1 MRNKPTFEQVPLEL
15 VMRIIEGQTT
25 QQSGRE
31 IKVKREIQ
39 TLEGRFSLLQSEQCD
54 WRRCYDALSPNLIGE
69 ELMSRVF
76 EVEDA
81 VFTRFQQLAGNDESN
96 AIKERNEIEDAMRAV
111 RRLQIEKLNYPD
123 FDAANRSK
131 G

>member
-1 MRNKPTFEQVPLEL
+1 MGKPTFEQVPLEL

-31 IKVKREIQ
+31 TKVRREIQ
-39 TLEGRFSLLQSEQCD
+39 TLEGRFSLLQGEQCD
-54 WRRCYDALSPNLIGE
+54 WRRCYDTLSPDLIGE

-96 AIKERNEIEDAMRAV
+96 AINERNEIGDAMRAV
-111 RRLQIEKLNYPD
+111 RRLQVEKLNYPD
-123 FDAANRSK
+123 FGPANHSK